1 MLIIWGKK
9 MGSILQKK
17 SREKLRILRYPLDLK
32 KNSNTF
38 ENITI
43 YKLSRRAWIAAAW
56 ENSSSSSAKRIICS
70 PWLCRRSAE

>member
-17 SREKLRILRYPLDLK
+17 SREKMGILRYPLDLK